1 MEMTYGGMAAM
12 FVGWLVGRILKFN
25 DVDTI
30 VMLTVAGGGS
40 LLTGLAYLWIADIT
54 VGQSGSLM
62 WFVVGGIGGAIGVV
76 VYLLT
81 RYLDDLVKLA
91 KDNGL
96 L

>member
-1 MEMTYGGMAAM
+1 M
-12 FVGWLVGRILKFN
+12 FVGWIVGRVLKFT
-25 DVDTI
+25 DVETI
-30 VMLTVAGGGS
+30 IMLTVAGGGS

-76 VYLLT
+76 VYLFT
-81 RYLDDLVKLA
+81 RYLDDIVRMA
-91 KDNGL
+91 KQNGL

>member
-1 MEMTYGGMAAM
+1 MTYGGIAAM
-12 FVGWLVGRILKFN
+12 FVGWIVGRALKFT
-25 DVDTI
+25 DVETI

-81 RYLDDLVKLA
+81 RYLDDLVRLA

>member
-12 FVGWLVGRILKFN
+12 FVAWVVGRVLKFT

-30 VMLTVAGGGS
+30 IMLTVAGGGS

-62 WFVVGGIGGAIGVV
+62 WFVVGGLGGIIGVG
-76 VYLLT
+76 VYLFT
-81 RYLDDLVKLA
+81 RYLDDLVRLA
-91 KDNGL
+91 KENGL

>member
-12 FVGWLVGRILKFN
+12 FVGWIVGRVLKFT
-25 DVDTI
+25 DVETI
-30 VMLTVAGGGS
+30 IMLTVAGGGS

-76 VYLLT
+76 VYLFT
-81 RYLDDLVKLA
+81 RYLDDIVRMA
-91 KDNGL
+91 KQNGL